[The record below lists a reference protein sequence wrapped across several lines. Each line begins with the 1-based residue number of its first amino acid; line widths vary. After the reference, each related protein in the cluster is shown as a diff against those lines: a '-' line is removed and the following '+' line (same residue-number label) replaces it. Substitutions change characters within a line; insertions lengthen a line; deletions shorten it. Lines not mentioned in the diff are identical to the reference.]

1 MLYLVFLIVAL
12 LVGTTVFYEN
22 REPLLMLLCG
32 LLSCVFSVLF
42 GMIIQ
47 EGKEGK
53 EGKETTY
60 KKGVTDYITGKIS
73 VDYKYKKVNDSTF
86 IPTDTIITK
95 K

>member
-32 LLSCVFSVLF
+32 ILSCVFSVLL
-42 GMIIQ
+42 GVIIS
-47 EGKEGK
+47 ENESS
-53 EGKETTY
+53 Y
-60 KKGVTDYITGKIS
+60 KKGVTDYVTGKIS
-73 VDYKYKKVNDSTF
+73 VEYKYKKVNDSTF
-86 IPTDTIITK
+86 IPTYTIITK